1 MLEPHYS
8 NFLIIT
14 GDNNRQD
21 GTLLDIWVNS
31 HPFRDKKAYT
41 SCLRVLDKILERLLD
56 DFGSIDK
63 ILELDLEDEIEE
75 LNVEISVGI

>member
-21 GTLLDIWVNS
+21 GT
-31 HPFRDKKAYT
+31 T